1 MKKNAA
7 FFIAITISMILFS
20 CKKET
25 GNGNLIG
32 KWNLIEVYDGY
43 ANGGQ
48 FKWNKISTES
58 AHYLDFKNEGGY
70 YKKEN
75 ANGNFKEC
83 AGTFKIQN
91 SNQLEINS
99 NCNIGIER
107 GTISELSTSQLIIDR
122 QGIEGIIRYKYHF
135 AK

>member
-1 MKKNAA
+1 MKKKAA
-7 FFIAITISMILFS
+7 FFIAITILMILFS

-48 FKWNKISTES
+48 FKWNKISEES
-58 AHYLDFKNEGGY
+58 AHYLDFKNDGGY

-75 ANGNFKEC
+75 ANGNFNEC
-83 AGTFKIQN
+83 TGTFKIQN
-91 SNQLEINS
+91 FNQLEINS

-107 GTISELSTSQLIIDR
+107 GTISELSISQLIIDR

>member
-1 MKKNAA
+1 MKKNASC
-7 FFIAITISMILFS
+7 FIAITILMILFS

-48 FKWNKISTES
+48 FKWNKISGES
-58 AHYLDFKNEGGY
+58 AHYLDFKNDGGY

-107 GTISELSTSQLIIDR
+107 GTISELSTSQLIIDH
-122 QGIEGIIRYKYHF
+122 QGIEGIIRYKYYF

>member
-1 MKKNAA
+1 M
-7 FFIAITISMILFS
+7 
-20 CKKET
+20 
-25 GNGNLIG
+25 G

-43 ANGGQ
+43 ANGRQ

-58 AHYLDFKNEGGY
+58 AHYLDFKNDGDY
-70 YKKEN
+70 FKKEN
-75 ANGNFKEC
+75 VNGNFKEC

-99 NCNIGIER
+99 NCSIGIEK
-107 GTISELSTSQLIIDR
+107 GTISELSTSLLIIDR

>member
-1 MKKNAA
+1 MKKNVSC
-7 FFIAITISMILFS
+7 FIAITISMILFS

-25 GNGNLIG
+25 GNDNIIG

-48 FKWNKISTES
+48 FKWNKISPES
-58 AHYLDFKNEGGY
+58 AHNLDFKNNGGY

-83 AGTFKIQN
+83 TGTFKIQN
-91 SNQLEINS
+91 SNRLEINS
-99 NCNIGIER
+99 NCNIGIEE
-107 GTISELSTSQLIIDR
+107 GTISELSTRQLIIDR
-122 QGIEGIIRYKYHF
+122 QGREGIIRYKYNVVR
-135 AK
+135 